1 MAEKYLSQ
9 IYYDPESPASFGG
22 VDSIYCAVKNEGNM
36 RYRGIK
42 YANGYKSKIYIA

>member
-22 VDSIYCAVKNEGNM
+22 VDSIYHAVKNEG
-36 RYRGIK
+36 K
-42 YANGYKSKIYIA
+42 YQISQNKI